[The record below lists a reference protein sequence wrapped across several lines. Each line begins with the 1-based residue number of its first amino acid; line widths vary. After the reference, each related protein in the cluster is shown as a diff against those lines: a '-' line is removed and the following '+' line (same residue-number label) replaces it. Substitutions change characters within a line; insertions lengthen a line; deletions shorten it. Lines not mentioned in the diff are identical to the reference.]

1 MRKILTAMTMIGLS
15 GPAISQSTLAVP
27 HFGKIVDVAGAQ
39 ERPDPKIDYRVVFGV
54 TKAASQPD
62 QANPSLERV
71 ARFVNLL
78 THYSV
83 GRDHIHVVAIISG
96 AATAMVRKPDG
107 GAPKSIDAAL
117 IGELNSAGVRVAV
130 CSQAASAHG
139 IAATDLLPGVRL
151 DASAITTIAT
161 LQAKGYGYLP
171 D

>member
-1 MRKILTAMTMIGLS
+1 MWKILTAMTIIGLS
-15 GPAISQSTLAVP
+15 GPAIAQSTLAVP
-27 HFGKIVDVAGAQ
+27 QFGKIVDVPGSQ

-54 TKAASQPD
+54 TKAAPKPD

-78 THYSV
+78 THYGV

-96 AATAMVRKPDG
+96 AATAIVREPAG
-107 GAPKSIDAAL
+107 GASQSIDAAL
-117 IGELNSAGVRVAV
+117 ISELNSAGVRVAV

-139 IAATDLLPGVRL
+139 IAATDLMPGVRL
-151 DASAITTIAT
+151 DVSAITTIAT
-161 LQAKGYGYLP
+161 LQAEGYGYLP